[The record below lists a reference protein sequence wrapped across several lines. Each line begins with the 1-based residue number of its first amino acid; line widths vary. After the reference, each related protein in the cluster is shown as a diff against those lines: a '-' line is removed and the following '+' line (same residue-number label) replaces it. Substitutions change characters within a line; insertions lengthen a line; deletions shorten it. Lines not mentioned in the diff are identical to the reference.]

1 MKRLFLIIPLALGL
15 ITESLRAAAFD
26 AFLEIDGIQGET
38 EDPRHKDTIEIYSF
52 SWGISQTGSASG
64 GSGGGAG
71 KAIFQDIHFSTS
83 ISKASPKLMLACATG
98 QHIPFVMFFVHRA
111 GEAQPYLTIKLEN
124 VLVSSYQTGGSAGAT
139 GDSIPT
145 DQLSM
150 NFTNIKFE
158 YTAQDGS
165 KTTGEA
171 TRPVV
176 TQ

>member
-15 ITESLRAAAFD
+15 IAESLRAAAFD

-71 KAIFQDIHFSTS
+71 KASFQDLHFSTS
-83 ISKASPKLMLACATG
+83 VSKASPKLMLACATG
-98 QHIPFVMFFVHRA
+98 QHIASVVFFVHR
-111 GEAQPYLTIKLEN
+111 GGDTQDYIKITLED
-124 VLVSSYQTGGSAGAT
+124 VLVSSYQTSGSAGGAV
-139 GDSIPT
+139 PT
-145 DQLSM
+145 DQFSL
-150 NFTNIKFE
+150 NFTKIKFE

-171 TRPVV
+171 TRPEI